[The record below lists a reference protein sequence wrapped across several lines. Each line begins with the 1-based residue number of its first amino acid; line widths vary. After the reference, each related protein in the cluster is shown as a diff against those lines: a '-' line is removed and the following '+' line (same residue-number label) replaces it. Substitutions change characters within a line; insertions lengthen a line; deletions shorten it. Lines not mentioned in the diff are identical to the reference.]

1 MKQKANTIKISDLFI
16 DTPLIL
22 KDDDGNYYEV
32 QFSGEAIVG
41 WDRPVI
47 TFIKKGKRIYKKD
60 LKGLTDD

>member
-1 MKQKANTIKISDLFI
+1 MRQQVNTLKISDLFS

-22 KDDDGNYYEV
+22 KDDDGKYYEV
-32 QFSGEAIVG
+32 QFSGEAIDG